1 LNQPQPYRP
10 AKKEVFILNIFD
22 HEGAFPH
29 PDPIQVWFPEGV
41 PLDQALRT
49 LEIFSFHVFT
59 ESHES

>member
-29 PDPIQVWFPEGV
+29 LDPVQVRFPERV
-41 PLDQALRT
+41 PLD
-49 LEIFSFHVFT
+49 
-59 ESHES
+59 